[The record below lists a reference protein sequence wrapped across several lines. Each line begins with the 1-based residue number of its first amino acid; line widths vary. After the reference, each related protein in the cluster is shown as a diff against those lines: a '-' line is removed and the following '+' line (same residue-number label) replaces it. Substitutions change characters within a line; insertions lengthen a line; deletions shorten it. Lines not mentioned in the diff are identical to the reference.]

1 MKLPE
6 PLFLLINPMMR
17 ILLSSPL
24 HSLVSKSLMLI
35 SFKGRNTGKY
45 FTTPVRYI
53 QIEDRVQCFTAMS
66 NQWWRNM
73 DPCADVV
80 LRIAG
85 RDYACKAEAIKDD
98 PERVRS
104 AVLYLLQHFPA
115 DAPYYDISLEPDGS
129 PGDSD
134 LEMAS
139 HKTVLVEAILNT
151 KDNLNNNEG

>member
-1 MKLPE
+1 VKLPE

-17 ILLSSPL
+17 MLLRSPL
-24 HSLVSKSLMLI
+24 HGLMSKSLMLI
-35 SFKGRNTGKY
+35 SFKGRNSGKIY
-45 FTTPVRYI
+45 TTPVRYI
-53 QIEDRVQCFTAMS
+53 QVENKIQCFTAMS
-66 NQWWRNM
+66 NQWWRNI
-73 DPCADVV
+73 DPHADVV

-115 DAPYYDISLEPDGS
+115 DAPYYEISLEPDGL
-129 PGDSD
+129 PRDSD

-139 HKTVLVEAILNT
+139 HKTVLVEAMLET
-151 KDNLNNNEG
+151 